1 MSHVLMEQLMMRE
14 QEEKKTISL
23 EDETPGPGLDLAAL
37 IPEILN
43 AAATFQAGID
53 EIAATNELAARCSLA
68 KAFIYRDQR
77 GDFQFAA
84 EKFKKCFHIVAA
96 GMEKDVNDGETEE
109 NNS

>member
-1 MSHVLMEQLMMRE
+1 MSEDNE
-14 QEEKKTISL
+14 NPISL

-84 EKFKKCFHIVAA
+84 GKFEKCFRLIAA
-96 GMEKDVNDGETEE
+96 GMEKDANAGETEE
-109 NNS
+109 NNG